1 MKIKWLGHSCFI
13 LESSSKTTILTDPY
27 EPSIG
32 IHSLNYNSDIC
43 TISHNHFDHN
53 FKDDLNKNCIII
65 DTPIQYKHKDLKI
78 KGFKSYHDKL
88 KGLKRGNNIIFKFKI
103 DGYDICHLGDLGH
116 LLSKDFISNL
126 GNIDVLFV
134 PIGGNYTL
142 NGKEAATLCKNLN
155 SHIVIPMHFGL
166 NNIKIKLD
174 GLENFLLHMDKR
186 LQIGCDTITLEN
198 NIRNYTN
205 MVYILNM
212 Y

>member
-13 LESSSKTTILTDPY
+13 LESDTKTTIITDPY

-32 IHSLNYNSDIC
+32 IHRMDYASDIC

-53 FKDDLNKNCIII
+53 FKDELNKNCIII
-65 DTPIQYKHKDLKI
+65 DTPIEYKYEDLKI

-88 KGLKRGNNIIFKFKI
+88 NGLKRGSNIIFKFNI
-103 DGYDICHLGDLGH
+103 DGFNVCHLGDLGH
-116 LLSKDFISNL
+116 LLPKNFIYNL
-126 GNIDVLFV
+126 GPIDVLLV

-142 NGKEAATLCKNLN
+142 NGKEAAALCKNLN

-174 GLENFLLHMDKR
+174 GLEDFLIHMDKN
-186 LQIGCDTITLEN
+186 LEIGSNIITLEN
-198 NIRNYTN
+198 NIKNYNN

-212 Y
+212 I

>member
-13 LESSSKTTILTDPY
+13 LESDTKTTIITDPY

-32 IHSLNYNSDIC
+32 IHRMDYASDIC

-53 FKDDLNKNCIII
+53 FKDELNKNCIII
-65 DTPIQYKHKDLKI
+65 DTPIEYKYEDLKI

-88 KGLKRGNNIIFKFKI
+88 NGLKRGSNIIFKFNI
-103 DGYDICHLGDLGH
+103 DGFNICHLGDLGH
-116 LLSKDFISNL
+116 LLPKNFIYNL
-126 GNIDVLFV
+126 GPIDVLLV

-142 NGKEAATLCKNLN
+142 NGKEAAALCKNLN

-174 GLENFLLHMDKR
+174 GIEDFLIHMDKN
-186 LQIGCDTITLEN
+186 LEIGSNIITLEN
-198 NIRNYTN
+198 NIKNYNN

-212 Y
+212 I

>member
-13 LESSSKTTILTDPY
+13 LESDTKTTIITDPY

-32 IHSLNYNSDIC
+32 IHRMDYASDIC

-53 FKDDLNKNCIII
+53 FKDELNKNCIII
-65 DTPIQYKHKDLKI
+65 DTPIEYKYEDLKI

-88 KGLKRGNNIIFKFKI
+88 NGLKRGSNIIFKFNI
-103 DGYDICHLGDLGH
+103 DGFNICHLGDLGH
-116 LLSKDFISNL
+116 LLPKNFIYNL
-126 GNIDVLFV
+126 CPIDVLLV

-142 NGKEAATLCKNLN
+142 NGKEAAALCKNLN

-174 GLENFLLHMDKR
+174 GIEDFLIHMDKN
-186 LQIGCDTITLEN
+186 LEIGSNIITLEN
-198 NIRNYTN
+198 NIKNYNN

-212 Y
+212 I

>member
-13 LESSSKTTILTDPY
+13 LESDTKTTIITDPY

-32 IHSLNYNSDIC
+32 IHRMDYASDIC

-53 FKDDLNKNCIII
+53 FKDELNKNCIII
-65 DTPIQYKHKDLKI
+65 DTPIEYKYEDLKI

-88 KGLKRGNNIIFKFKI
+88 NGLKRGSNIIFKFNI
-103 DGYDICHLGDLGH
+103 DGFNICHLGDLGH
-116 LLSKDFISNL
+116 LLPKNFIYNL
-126 GNIDVLFV
+126 GPIDVLLV

-142 NGKEAATLCKNLN
+142 NGKEAAALCKNLN

-174 GLENFLLHMDKR
+174 GLEDFLIDMDKN
-186 LQIGCDTITLEN
+186 LEIGSNIITLEN
-198 NIRNYTN
+198 NIKNYNN
-205 MVYILNM
+205 MVYILNTI
-212 Y
+212 

>member
-13 LESSSKTTILTDPY
+13 LESDTKTTIITDPY

-32 IHSLNYNSDIC
+32 IHRMDYASDIC

-53 FKDDLNKNCIII
+53 FKDELNKNCIII
-65 DTPIQYKHKDLKI
+65 DTPIEYKYEDLKI

-88 KGLKRGNNIIFKFKI
+88 NGLKRGSNIIFKFNI
-103 DGYDICHLGDLGH
+103 DGFNVCHLGDLGH
-116 LLSKDFISNL
+116 LLPKNFIYNL
-126 GNIDVLFV
+126 GPIDVLLV

-142 NGKEAATLCKNLN
+142 NGKEAAALCKNLN

-174 GLENFLLHMDKR
+174 GIEDFLIHMDKN
-186 LQIGCDTITLEN
+186 LEIGSNIITLEN
-198 NIRNYTN
+198 NIRNYNN

-212 Y
+212 I

>member
-13 LESSSKTTILTDPY
+13 LESDTKTTIITDPY

-32 IHSLNYNSDIC
+32 IHRMDYASDIC

-53 FKDDLNKNCIII
+53 FKDELNKNCIII
-65 DTPIQYKHKDLKI
+65 DTPIEYKYENLKI

-88 KGLKRGNNIIFKFKI
+88 NGLKRGSNIIFKFNI
-103 DGYDICHLGDLGH
+103 NGFNICHLGDLGH
-116 LLSKDFISNL
+116 LLSKNFIYNL
-126 GNIDVLFV
+126 GPIDVLLV

-155 SHIVIPMHFGL
+155 SHIVIPIHFGL

-174 GLENFLLHMDKR
+174 GLEDFLIHMDKN
-186 LQIGCDTITLEN
+186 LEIGSNIITLEN
-198 NIRNYTN
+198 NIKNYNN

-212 Y
+212 I